1 MNIPRKWIIIGAVAI
16 AAIIFG
22 KYNEAN
28 SKKTIQATE
37 TAQKVDTLTYAQKFD
52 KKQFNELSG
61 VYKPVR
67 DYLKKNLNDPSSL
80 EIANTWNLGM
90 NKDSSFAI
98 KTTFRA
104 KNEYNALVLQAI
116 YCNVSFDGAVS
127 DVKIE

>member
-1 MNIPRKWIIIGAVAI
+1 MKTKYIVIGIVLF
-16 AAIIFG
+16 IFFLIG
-22 KYNEAN
+22 KFVVPQET
-28 SKKTIQATE
+28 KTEEDIKPVEKQ
-37 TAQKVDTLTYAQKFD
+37 LTYAEKFD

-61 VYKPVR
+61 FYKPVR

-116 YCNVSFDGAVS
+116 YCNVDFDGNLS
-127 DVKIE
+127 DIKIE